1 MTKIPDC
8 CIFPQPHEL
17 GKKVDLIQRKTFLI
31 FLSLVNSK
39 CLLNLKIAIFFSV
52 LKLGLTMNLTYCL
65 DVSENYCIAFWCFIL
80 MLRSPLG
87 SFSVLVLDVI
97 QMNDSTPYVRHTPW
111 NLACYC
117 VNKGCKI
124 L

>member
-80 MLRSPLG
+80 LNLYFGLRTFCLCT
-87 SFSVLVLDVI
+87 VALD
-97 QMNDSTPYVRHTPW
+97 DFFY
-111 NLACYC
+111 
-117 VNKGCKI
+117 
-124 L
+124 